1 MVKAGDRGQT
11 TNQTLELPPTHQPV
25 DLREGLVNA
34 YNVVSTVSS
43 LCYTYNVVLRV
54 SNTYLC
60 YAYNVVSRV
69 RK

>member
-11 TNQTLELPPTHQPV
+11 TNQALELPPTHQPV

-43 LCYTYNVVLRV
+43 LCY
-54 SNTYLC
+54 
-60 YAYNVVSRV
+60 AYNVV
-69 RK
+69 